1 MEEKVTES
9 KFKFPTEIVEL
20 PSKGLIYPK
29 DNPLSSG
36 KIEMKY
42 MTAKE
47 EDILTNTNYIQ
58 KGIVLDKLIES
69 LIISKVN
76 YNDIITGDKNALL
89 IASRVLG
96 YGKDYAFRAVNPT
109 TNKVEDFEIDLTTL
123 EDKNLDPKDLKEQG
137 INEFEFTLPYS
148 KTSLT
153 FKLLTHGDE
162 KSITRELEGLK
173 KIKKDI
179 VPEATTRLKYVI
191 TSVDNDREKKT
202 IREFVDTQFLAR
214 DARELRNYIKKIQPS
229 VDLSYDYEDQRGNIT
244 KIDIPVGIK
253 FFWPDASV

>member
-69 LIISKVN
+69 LLVTKVN
-76 YNDIITGDKNALL
+76 YNDLITGDKNALL
-89 IASRVLG
+89 VAARVLG
-96 YGKDYAFRAVNPT
+96 YGKDYEFRYGTEKITV
-109 TNKVEDFEIDLTTL
+109 DLTTL
-123 EDKNLDPKDLKEQG
+123 DDKNLNPNDLIEEG
-137 INEFEFTLPYS
+137 INEFEFTLPHS
-148 KTSLT
+148 KTLLT

-162 KSITRELEGLK
+162 KSIDRELQGLK
-173 KIKKDI
+173 KIRKDI
-179 VPEATTRLKYVI
+179 IPESTTRLKYMI
-191 TSVDNDREKKT
+191 TSVDGDREKKT
-202 IREFVDTQFLAR
+202 IREFVDNYLLAK
-214 DARELRNYIKKIQPS
+214 DARVLREEIRRVSPDVELKY
-229 VDLSYDYEDQRGNIT
+229 YGEDVEEG
-244 KIDIPVGIK
+244 IDIPISLN
-253 FFWPDASV
+253 FFWPDSRV